1 MTNTP
6 VVMDHAIFSKK
17 IESELLE
24 IQVKEWLQAQGKKE
38 PDQIPMGQLGLSE
51 KEVSNEYKPG
61 QQYMREAMTNSI
73 SKKRP
78 VLSNLDKPL
87 SREQLRHK
95 FNHEAKINAIQNNQ
109 PTFLGKCDLHGDT
122 EFRVYH
128 SSAKHHCIACKQK
141 AHEKLKDCKNEKVNG

>member
-38 PDQIPMGQLGLSE
+38 PDQVPMGQLGLSE

-78 VLSNLDKPL
+78 VLSSTDRPL
-87 SREQLRHK
+87 TKEQERHK
-95 FNHEAKINAIQNNQ
+95 FNFEAKTKALANGESA
-109 PTFLGKCDLHGDT
+109 FEGKCDLHGLT
-122 EFRVYH
+122 EFKAYQ
-128 SSAKHHCIACKQK
+128 SGKHHCVKCRQRTSQLRKEA
-141 AHEKLKDCKNEKVNG
+141 